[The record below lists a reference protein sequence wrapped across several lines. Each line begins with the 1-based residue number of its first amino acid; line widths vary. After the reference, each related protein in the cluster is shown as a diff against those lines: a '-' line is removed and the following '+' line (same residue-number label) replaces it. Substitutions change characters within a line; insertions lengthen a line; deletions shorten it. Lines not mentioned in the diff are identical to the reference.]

1 MQPVRVPAEAASAE
15 KRRLKWFGMTRRTL
29 IYLEL
34 VPKPGV
40 FFDDDF
46 AHPSAALHGA

>member
-1 MQPVRVPAEAASAE
+1 MLSTMFAKEQMRN
-15 KRRLKWFGMTRRTL
+15 FMFN
-29 IYLEL
+29 YLEL

>member
-1 MQPVRVPAEAASAE
+1 MNLNYPQKFKSSPGVIGRVLLIIASV
-15 KRRLKWFGMTRRTL
+15 LSL
-29 IYLEL
+29 YLEL

>member
-1 MQPVRVPAEAASAE
+1 MIFTVCG
-15 KRRLKWFGMTRRTL
+15 KTYF
-29 IYLEL
+29 EL

-46 AHPSAALHGA
+46 ARPSAALHGA